1 MNILA
6 IDLGKFKSVACL
18 FKTETNEAEFETI
31 VTYRWA
37 IQQLLEQTQPDR
49 VVIETCSISG
59 WVNDL
64 CQELGYAIEVANP
77 SQEAWKWKHIKRKTD
92 KDDALKLSRL
102 SALAQKPWIVPIP
115 GTTQM
120 PHLLENIGEFGR
132 RKSNGCRTRRTE
144 PVCFGDPD
152 SWGTS
157 ARRSA
162 GLFRCRSAP
171 EALNVPKLLC

>member
-18 FKTETNEAEFETI
+18 FNTETNEAEFETI

-37 IQQLLEQTQPDR
+37 IQQLLEQAQPDR

-102 SALAQKPWIVPIP
+102 SALGQIVPVYVP
-115 GTTQM
+115 
-120 PHLLENIGEFGR
+120 
-132 RKSNGCRTRRTE
+132 
-144 PVCFGDPD
+144 
-152 SWGTS
+152 
-157 ARRSA
+157 
-162 GLFRCRSAP
+162 AP
-171 EALNVPKLLC
+171 QNR